1 MKPTMSDSKR
11 SVLLDYI
18 KRVNNEIST
27 LYHSLE
33 ENESISQEEWKA
45 YEKIMDHTYY
55 LLGEIEEE
63 VIFS

>member
-1 MKPTMSDSKR
+1 
-11 SVLLDYI
+11 
-18 KRVNNEIST
+18 VNNEIST

-33 ENESISQEEWKA
+33 ENESISQEEWKV

>member
-33 ENESISQEEWKA
+33 ENESISQEEWKV

>member
-18 KRVNNEIST
+18 KRVNNEISN
-27 LYHSLE
+27 LYHNLE